1 MGRFWMG
8 RFVAESD
15 FVYAGVSKTYQKTQP
30 GVGGRFA
37 DPRFLGR
44 FLGRFFFYIPPVNT
58 GIET

>member
-44 FLGRFFFYIPPVNT
+44 FLGRF
-58 GIET
+58 